1 MKFLRRIMEFLR
13 PLKSILGSWEIHQ
26 GMTLVFRRN
35 LELCQSIAR
44 SKKNKAQARRLK
56 ISKMK
61 SFKKVTR
68 AKTTFLFSSLSKKKM
83 NFQTMICSLIRCQIL
98 IFHTTN
104 LENHLLKISVTNN
117 LKNSKSQ
124 IP

>member
-1 MKFLRRIMEFLR
+1 MKFLRKMMEFLR

-26 GMTLVFRRN
+26 GMTLVFRRD
-35 LELCQSIAR
+35 LELCPSIAR
-44 SKKNKAQARRLK
+44 SKKNRAQAKRLK

-83 NFQTMICSLIRCQIL
+83 NFQTMICNLIRCQIPR
-98 IFHTTN
+98 FHTTSSK
-104 LENHLLKISVTNN
+104 NHLLKIIQTYN
-117 LKNSKSQ
+117 LKNSKNQ
-124 IP
+124 LP